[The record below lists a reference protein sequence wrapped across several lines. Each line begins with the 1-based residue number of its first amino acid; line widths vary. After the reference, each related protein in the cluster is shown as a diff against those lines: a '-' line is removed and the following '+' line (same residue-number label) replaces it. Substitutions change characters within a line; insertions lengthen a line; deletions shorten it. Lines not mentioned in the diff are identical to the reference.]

1 MRAHRNFSRA
11 GPRGYRNT
19 ASAET
24 QRGCQWAKPPETES
38 FEAFA
43 HLKKAKKIAANMSRP
58 SEYGTG
64 SLQTDATV
72 TKWPTLVPPFCLT
85 VS

>member
-43 HLKKAKKIAANMSRP
+43 HLKGAEDSSRWLPAFPGETWAN
-58 SEYGTG
+58 
-64 SLQTDATV
+64 A
-72 TKWPTLVPPFCLT
+72 PFT
-85 VS
+85 MPMGAHDNH